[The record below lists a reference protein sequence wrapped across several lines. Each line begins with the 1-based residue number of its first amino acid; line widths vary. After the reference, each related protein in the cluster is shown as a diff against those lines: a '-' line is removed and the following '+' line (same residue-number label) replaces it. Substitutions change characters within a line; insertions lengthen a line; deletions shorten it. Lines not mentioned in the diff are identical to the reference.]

1 MKLKTIA
8 IDDEPFALSVI
19 EEYIGKVTFLDLK
32 GLFYDPIK
40 ALTFIQEN
48 SVDLIFLD
56 INMPDLTGIQFLK
69 ALENK
74 PLIIFSTAYSEYAV
88 ESYEYKAVDYLLKP
102 IEFERFLKATIRA
115 KEQFEIKQK
124 SKNVWN
130 LTEKIKNSSDSIFIK
145 SGTGLHNVFIN
156 NILYIEGTG
165 NYITIICSD
174 KKIMTLI
181 SMSKMLNMLPKKQ
194 FYRVHKSYIISI
206 KYVEKIERHQLTANK
221 KNIPIG
227 ITYRKEFFESIDF
240 PQNRN

>member
-1 MKLKTIA
+1 M
-8 IDDEPFALSVI
+8 
-19 EEYIGKVTFLDLK
+19 
-32 GLFYDPIK
+32 FYDPIK

-48 SVDLIFLD
+48 PVDLIFLD

-102 IEFERFLKATIRA
+102 IEFERFLKATMRA

-130 LTEKIKNSSDSIFIK
+130 LTEEIKNSPDSIFIK
-145 SGTGLHNVFIN
+145 SGTGIHKVFIN

-174 KKIMTLI
+174 KKTMTLI
-181 SMSKMLNMLPKKQ
+181 SMSKMLKMLPKKQ
-194 FYRVHKSYIISI
+194 FHRVHKSYIISMR
-206 KYVEKIERHQLTANK
+206 YVEKIKPNQLMVNK

-227 ITYRKEFFESIDF
+227 ITYSKEFFESIDF
-240 PQNRN
+240 SQNKN

>member
-1 MKLKTIA
+1 MKIETIA

-102 IEFERFLKATIRA
+102 IEFDRFLKATMRA

-124 SKNVWN
+124 SDNVWN
-130 LTEKIKNSSDSIFIK
+130 LTEKIKNSPDSIFIK
-145 SGTGLHNVFIN
+145 SGTEIHKVVIN

-165 NYITIICSD
+165 NYITIFCSD

-181 SMSKMLNMLPKKQ
+181 SMSKMLGMLPKKQ
-194 FYRVHKSYIISI
+194 FHRVHKSYIISM
-206 KYVEKIERHQLTANK
+206 KYLEKIERNQLVVNK

-240 PQNRN
+240 TQNGN

>member
-32 GLFYDPIK
+32 GLFYDPVK

-102 IEFERFLKATIRA
+102 IEFERFLKATMRA

-130 LTEKIKNSSDSIFIK
+130 LTEKIKNSPDSIFIK
-145 SGTGLHNVFIN
+145 SGTEIHKVFIN

-181 SMSKMLNMLPKKQ
+181 SMSKMLKMLPKKQ
-194 FYRVHKSYIISI
+194 FHRVHKSYIISM
-206 KYVEKIERHQLTANK
+206 KYVEKIKRNQLIVNK

-240 PQNRN
+240 SQNRN